1 MTSLSK
7 LVVQDVT
14 LMAIITNTKSTFAS
28 SSFGMKQNNPIKKKK
43 KEIQLHKSRIVWV
56 HYVLRIFIHYNF
68 IFMHTHEHI
77 FQLTKL

>member
-43 KEIQLHKSRIVWV
+43 KKFNYINPELFG
-56 HYVLRIFIHYNF
+56 FIMY
-68 IFMHTHEHI
+68 
-77 FQLTKL
+77 

>member
-43 KEIQLHKSRIVWV
+43 RNSI
-56 HYVLRIFIHYNF
+56 
-68 IFMHTHEHI
+68 T
-77 FQLTKL
+77 